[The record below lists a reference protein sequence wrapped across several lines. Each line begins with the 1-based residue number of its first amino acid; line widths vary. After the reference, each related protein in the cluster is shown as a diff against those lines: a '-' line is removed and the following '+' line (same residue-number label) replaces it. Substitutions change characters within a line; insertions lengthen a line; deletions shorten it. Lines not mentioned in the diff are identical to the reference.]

1 MFWHWVELFFF
12 GYFCFVT
19 GYSLFFSVAAFFYRL
34 PAKKIIPKTA
44 SQLAVFI
51 PSYKED
57 AVIIGV
63 ARKAL
68 QQNFS
73 SQNYDVIIIADS
85 LKPETLYALRSMP
98 VKVHEVHFQKSTK
111 VKSLQSALN
120 AYSGYDGAVILDA
133 DNVMDPD
140 FLSKVN
146 DCLSFGWQ
154 AIQGQ
159 RTAKNQNNKLAIL
172 DGLSEKIANHI
183 NRQGASSIGL
193 SCPLIGSAM
202 AFNYDLLKSL
212 YANIDPS
219 SVAEDKDLQYMLMDN
234 GIKIHY
240 VKDAIVY
247 DEKVDN
253 KEVFK
258 NQRKRWLS
266 SHYKYLIRYMGK
278 SIAALWQGKFSL
290 FNIFVLFPIQ
300 LPRVM
305 NLGILTIISFAALA
319 VGQWFSFSFMWW
331 VLLLFFYVLSLAM
344 SVPFSNYNRSFF
356 LALLA
361 LPQTFVS
368 VVTIHFKLRGASKK
382 FIHTPHKP
390 H

>member
-1 MFWHWVELFFF
+1 MLWNWVESLFF

-19 GYSLFFSVAAFFYRL
+19 CYSLFFSASAFFYRL
-34 PAKKIIPKTA
+34 PVGKNILKKT
-44 SQLAVFI
+44 SRLAVFI
-51 PSYKED
+51 PAYKED
-57 AVIIGV
+57 SVIIDV
-63 ARKAL
+63 AQKAL
-68 QQNFS
+68 IQNFP

-85 LKPETLYALRSMP
+85 LQPETLHALRSLP
-98 VKVHEVHFQKSTK
+98 VNVHEVHFQKSTK
-111 VKSLQSALN
+111 VKSLQSALS

-133 DNVMDPD
+133 DNVMDEN

-146 DCLSFGWQ
+146 DCLNFGWQ

-159 RTAKNQNNKLAIL
+159 RTAKNRNNKLAIL

-202 AFNYDLLKSL
+202 AFDYDLLKCL
-212 YANIDPS
+212 YTNIDS
-219 SVAEDKDLQYMLMDN
+219 ASVAEDKDLQYMLMDN

-258 NQRKRWLS
+258 NQRKRWFS

-278 SIAALWQGKFSL
+278 SSAALLQGKFSL
-290 FNIFVLFPIQ
+290 FNIFVMFPIQ
-300 LPRVM
+300 LPRVI
-305 NLGILTIISFAALA
+305 NLGILTIISFAVLVA
-319 VGQWFSFSFMWW
+319 GQWFHLSFIWW

-361 LPQTFVS
+361 LPQTFAS